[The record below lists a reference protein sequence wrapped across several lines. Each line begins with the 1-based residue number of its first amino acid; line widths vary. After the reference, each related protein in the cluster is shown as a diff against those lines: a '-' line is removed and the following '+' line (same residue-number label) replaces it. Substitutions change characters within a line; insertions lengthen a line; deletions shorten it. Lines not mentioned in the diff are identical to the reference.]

1 MHAPIGQVQGV
12 EIDALIAQS
21 NEAHRKS
28 RRAAGASMRFGREA
42 GKALLKIKEAVQSN
56 GGRWLAWQEAYKDKF
71 EYSTRS
77 ARLYMWLAGLS
88 EADWQ
93 RVANMPLRDAA
104 QELRKAEKEDRDP
117 QDPIP
122 TPPLAEPIATLL
134 DVCIQQADAAA
145 VLAYIRGLEEA
156 NEVSRAKF
164 EEAVRAVQ
172 EQWGAQ

>member
-1 MHAPIGQVQGV
+1 
-12 EIDALIAQS
+12 
-21 NEAHRKS
+21 
-28 RRAAGASMRFGREA
+28 
-42 GKALLKIKEAVQSN
+42 
-56 GGRWLAWQEAYKDKF
+56 
-71 EYSTRS
+71 
-77 ARLYMWLAGLS
+77 MWLAGLS